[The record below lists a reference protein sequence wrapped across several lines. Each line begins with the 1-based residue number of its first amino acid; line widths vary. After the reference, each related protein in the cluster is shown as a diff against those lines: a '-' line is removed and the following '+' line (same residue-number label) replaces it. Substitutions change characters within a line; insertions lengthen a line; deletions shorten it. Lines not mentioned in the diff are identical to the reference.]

1 MTLSH
6 SPCLFT
12 WYHLKLGL
20 HCLQVYAT
28 LRKEAAVSHGMPVAV
43 RHLESMIRMSEAS
56 AMMHLRE
63 YVNEQDVDSAIR

>member
-1 MTLSH
+1 M
-6 SPCLFT
+6 
-12 WYHLKLGL
+12 
-20 HCLQVYAT
+20 YAT